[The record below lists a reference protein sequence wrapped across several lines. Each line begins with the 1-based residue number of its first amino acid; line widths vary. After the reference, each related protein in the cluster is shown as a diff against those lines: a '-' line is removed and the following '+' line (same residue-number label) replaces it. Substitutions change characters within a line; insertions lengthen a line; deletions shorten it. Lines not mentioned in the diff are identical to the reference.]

1 MKRKTTLDRLKS
13 TFHSP
18 KVKKRRAGVHKLHT
32 HAWEKKPGL
41 PAATTCMLPR
51 IQRTQDTVCGIKMQ
65 MHNINSPPSKFKA
78 QLMNTY
84 ENTAEYSCPHKPKG
98 DYMVR
103 SVLTWFVRGS
113 IVTNSS
119 DVVQGYMS

>member
-32 HAWEKKPGL
+32 HAWEKNPGL
-41 PAATTCMLPR
+41 PVPATTCMLPR

-84 ENTAEYSCPHKPKG
+84 EIQQSILVPINLKET
-98 DYMVR
+98 
-103 SVLTWFVRGS
+103 TW
-113 IVTNSS
+113 S
-119 DVVQGYMS
+119 DLF